1 MISQKWP
8 VNCID
13 PRKNRIKD
21 FAGVMFAK
29 PFFINWYGSH
39 GRTAKNKLAI
49 RSTVLLTETGT
60 AVGKEK
66 TCDSKMKK
74 ERTIL

>member
-8 VNCID
+8 AKCID
-13 PRKNRIKD
+13 PRKKRNKD

-39 GRTAKNKLAI
+39 GHTAKNKLAI
-49 RSTVLLTETGT
+49 CSTVLLTGTGT
-60 AVGKEK
+60 TVGKEK
-66 TCDSKMKK
+66 TCDSS
-74 ERTIL
+74 TTN